1 MRHLKHNVKLGRSSA
16 HRKALVASLVCNF
29 IEQQQIR
36 TTLPKARQARS
47 MAEKMVTLAK
57 TNTLASRR
65 HAIAE
70 LRRVGHVAKL
80 FKDIA
85 PQFVDRHGG
94 YTRIVKLGQ
103 RHSDGSEMAL
113 LQWVDIGPRIR
124 KPKPEAKPGAKA
136 EVKPEAAKKNGV

>member
-1 MRHLKHNVKLGRSSA
+1 MRHRKNNVKLGRSSA

-57 TNTLASRR
+57 ANTLAARR
-65 HAIAE
+65 NAIAE

-80 FKDIA
+80 FKEIA
-85 PQFVDRHGG
+85 PQFADRQGG

-103 RHSDGSEMAL
+103 RHSDGSEMAM

-124 KPKPEAKPGAKA
+124 KAKPEAKAVVKAEDKPGADK
-136 EVKPEAAKKNGV
+136 

>member
-1 MRHLKHNVKLGRSSA
+1 MRHRKNNVKLGRSSA

-36 TTLPKARQARS
+36 TTLPKARQART

-57 TNTLASRR
+57 ANTLASRR
-65 HAIAE
+65 NAIAE

-85 PQFVDRHGG
+85 PQFGDRRGG

-113 LQWVDIGPRIR
+113 LQWVDIGPRVR
-124 KPKPEAKPGAKA
+124 KAKPEAKEAGAKA
-136 EVKPEAAKKNGV
+136 DDKPESGK